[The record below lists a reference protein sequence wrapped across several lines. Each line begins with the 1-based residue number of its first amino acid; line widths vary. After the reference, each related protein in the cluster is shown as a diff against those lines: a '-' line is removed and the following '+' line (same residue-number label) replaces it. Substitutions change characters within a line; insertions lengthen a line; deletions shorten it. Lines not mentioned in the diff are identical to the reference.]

1 MTQTLTV
8 VRQNELTMPA
18 VDPKAIEEALM
29 IGDLSKMSPAMR
41 VQFYVGACQ
50 SIGLNPYT
58 KPFDAI
64 KGDDG
69 AVSLYA
75 NKTCAEQLRRIYNVS
90 LRTLSRERM
99 DGLYVVTVLARI
111 PNGREE
117 EAIGAVPL
125 EEPRGAWKTSQ
136 NGKRYFEQTKAANGA
151 AIFDPLSGTALANA
165 LKKAETQAKRRATLG
180 ICGLGFA
187 DAESAMGEHVAF
199 DQERGTFEQ
208 ERLEPALLAEQRKP
222 LTEHVADIW
231 GDTDKPAIPSE
242 DNGQPLSDQD
252 AVVEAPPEEPQDDWI
267 ISAKETA
274 AMLREAEMAGAL
286 QGKDVDVLK
295 SLEELLNAPENFTP
309 AQRIIRLT
317 KAEKLQRESQI

>member
-29 IGDLSKMSPAMR
+29 IGDLSKMSPEMR

-75 NKTCAEQLRRIYNVS
+75 NKTCTEQLRRIYNVS

-99 DGLYVVTVLARI
+99 DGLYVVTVLARL

-125 EEPRGAWKTSQ
+125 EEPRGQWKTSQ

-151 AIFDPLSGTALANA
+151 AIFDPLYGTALANA

-187 DAESAMGEHVAF
+187 DAESAIGAPVAF
-199 DQERGTFEQ
+199 DQERGIFEQ
-208 ERLEPALLAEQRKP
+208 ERLAPALMAEQRKP

-231 GDTDKPAIPSE
+231 GDTVVEPAVEP
-242 DNGQPLSDQD
+242 QD
-252 AVVEAPPEEPQDDWI
+252 APVVEAPPEEPQDDWMF
-267 ISAKETA
+267 SAKETA
-274 AMLREAEMAGAL
+274 AMLREAEIAGAI

-295 SLEELLNAPENFTP
+295 SLEELLAAPENFTQ
-309 AQRIIRLT
+309 AQRIIRLA
-317 KAEKLQRESQI
+317 KAEKLQKESQI

>member
-1 MTQTLTV
+1 MTQTMTV

-29 IGDLSKMSPAMR
+29 IGDLSKMSPEMR

-75 NKTCAEQLRRIYNVS
+75 NKTCTEQLRRIYNVS

-99 DGLYVVTVLARI
+99 DGLYVVTVLARL

-125 EEPRGAWKTSQ
+125 EEPRGQWKTSQ

-151 AIFDPLSGTALANA
+151 PIFDPLSGTALANA

-187 DAESAMGEHVAF
+187 DAESAMGAPVQFDAEH
-199 DQERGTFEQ
+199 GTFEQ
-208 ERLEPALLAEQRKP
+208 ERLAPALMAEQRKP

-231 GDTDKPAIPSE
+231 GDTVVEPAVEP
-242 DNGQPLSDQD
+242 QD
-252 AVVEAPPEEPQDDWI
+252 APIVEAPPEEPHDDWMF
-267 ISAKETA
+267 SAKETA
-274 AMLREAEMAGAL
+274 ATLREEEIAGNMH
-286 QGKDVDVLK
+286 GKDLDVLK
-295 SLEELLNAPENFTP
+295 SLEELLHAPENFTQ
-309 AQRIIRLT
+309 AQRIIRLA
-317 KAEKLQRESQI
+317 KAEKLQQDKMPF